1 MDVKTDI
8 KARII
13 NAANHLVD
21 QGTENPTNE
30 QVRQR
35 LGGGSL
41 SHISPVMREW
51 RQARR
56 EDIHAALQMPD
67 ELKQSIQVSLGK
79 IWSTASEQALANTEQ
94 ARQQAREEVE
104 EMATELSGA
113 LEEITRL
120 EKRLAESEI
129 QAEHQTKQ
137 AVTMEQSLAQAKTDQ
152 EKLAITNATLS
163 AGQEDKT
170 QQIDLLREELKDARQ
185 ENKTL
190 QQELIE
196 IVRGRDKPAK

>member
-1 MDVKTDI
+1 MDVKSDI
-8 KARII
+8 KTRII

-21 QGTENPTNE
+21 TGTENPTNE

-56 EDIHAALQMPD
+56 EDINAALQMPD

-94 ARQQAREEVE
+94 IRQQAREEVE
-104 EMATELSGA
+104 EVSTELSEA
-113 LEEITRL
+113 LEEIARL
-120 EKRLAESEI
+120 EKKLAESEI
-129 QAEHQTKQ
+129 NADHQTKQ
-137 AVTMEQSLAQAKTDQ
+137 VATLEQSLAQAKTEQ
-152 EKLAITNATLS
+152 EKLAITNATLA
-163 AGQEDKT
+163 AGQGDKA
-170 QQIDLLREELKDARQ
+170 QQIDLLREELKEARQ

-196 IVRGRDKPAK
+196 IVRNRDKGTE

>member
-1 MDVKTDI
+1 MDVKSDI
-8 KARII
+8 KTRII

-21 QGTENPTNE
+21 TGTENPTNE

-56 EDIHAALQMPD
+56 EDINAALQMPD

-94 ARQQAREEVE
+94 IRQQAREEVE
-104 EMATELSGA
+104 EVSTELSEA
-113 LEEITRL
+113 LEEIARL

-129 QAEHQTKQ
+129 NADHQAKQ
-137 AVTMEQSLAQAKTDQ
+137 VVTLEQSLAQAKTEQ
-152 EKLAITNATLS
+152 EKLAITNATLA
-163 AGQEDKT
+163 AGQDDKA
-170 QQIDLLREELKDARQ
+170 QQIDLLREELKEARQ

-196 IVRGRDKPAK
+196 IVRNRDKGTE

>member
-1 MDVKTDI
+1 MDVKSDI
-8 KARII
+8 KTRII
-13 NAANHLVD
+13 NAANHLAD
-21 QGTENPTNE
+21 TGTENPTNE

-56 EDIHAALQMPD
+56 EDINAALQMPD

-94 ARQQAREEVE
+94 IRQQAREEVE
-104 EMATELSGA
+104 EVSTELSEA
-113 LEEITRL
+113 LEEIARL

-129 QAEHQTKQ
+129 NADHQAKQ
-137 AVTMEQSLAQAKTDQ
+137 VAILEQSLAQAKTEQ
-152 EKLAITNATLS
+152 EKLAITNATLA
-163 AGQEDKT
+163 AGQDDKA
-170 QQIDLLREELKDARQ
+170 QQIDLLREELKEARQ

-196 IVRGRDKPAK
+196 IVRNRSKGTE

>member
-1 MDVKTDI
+1 MDVKSDI
-8 KARII
+8 KTRII

-21 QGTENPTNE
+21 TGTENPTNE

-56 EDIHAALQMPD
+56 EDINAALLMPD

-94 ARQQAREEVE
+94 IRQQAREEVE
-104 EMATELSGA
+104 EVSTELSEA
-113 LEEITRL
+113 LEEIARL

-129 QAEHQTKQ
+129 NADHQAKQ
-137 AVTMEQSLAQAKTDQ
+137 VAILEQSLAQAKTEQ
-152 EKLAITNATLS
+152 EKLAITNATLA
-163 AGQEDKT
+163 AGQDDKA
-170 QQIDLLREELKDARQ
+170 QQIDLLREELKEARQ

-196 IVRGRDKPAK
+196 IVRNRSKGTE